1 MNGSDPPRVL
11 TLPPTP
17 LASRPSFELKNPCRF
32 PNATLL
38 SSLCGG
44 GSNSISDVI
53 EKGTDLQNTTSS
65 AVAPYAPS
73 TLSTLSSSPLSP
85 AAPSS
90 PAYPLYEDYY
100 EYEHYNFTDE
110 QWGVVRQLNLYYV
123 PLLIVV
129 GFVGNLLSCVVFL
142 NTRLRMRSSSY
153 YLAALAVADVTY
165 LFILFLVWLDL
176 LGFNTFN
183 VNVMCQLEIY
193 LGSVSSSLSVWLT
206 VAFTVERFI
215 AVQYPLQRPTVC
227 TVHRAKTVILT
238 LTGFSVTVHL
248 YVFVTAGVIVH
259 HDEVSG
265 VWQWRFRRDQRHIET
280 KQFTVL
286 DSVDRKLKVFAGRCV
301 AVTVTVSGGMGDVCQ
316 NNEAIGLLINT
327 VHGDAKKGITGEEVK
342 EGEGEGDGKANGG
355 EGREAGDQGGS
366 QKVKGSESISQGARV
381 REQGVRG
388 IEGQGDQG
396 VRGSGSQGDEGASA
410 LGGKGTFIG
419 LSTTH
424 VRSLPRRRLTRPQ
437 VFRGAQLRKGGVPI
451 TECNLR
457 MDYRGLMNV
466 INWVDTLLTLVVPF
480 IMIVVMNTL
489 IARQLIRFSKRYRNR
504 DDVFHLQEVNGG
516 QANGHKSGGTSS
528 HSHSGRGGA
537 GPCHSASSG
546 TGRGGGPRQPPPSSS
561 SSTTKNNNNLKMATH
576 FASSAATV
584 LSYTSKNPRSILST
598 RTQYSITKMLLLIS
612 TVFIILNLP
621 SHVIRVHA
629 FLSSLWGSEQAADEV
644 LMWNL
649 QQLFM
654 QLQYT
659 HFSINFVF
667 YSTCGATFRKC
678 LFQLLP
684 TKVNRLVPGR
694 VLDRVA
700 SSPLSCERREAP
712 HLSATHGKGVKSV
725 PEVQGSRGRG
735 INPLIPLV
743 SLEVLVLARPFIIAA
758 AAAATT
764 TTCFNKRKR
773 GWGQDERQAARKEDE
788 GMKNREQ
795 VEEED
800 EVELLKARWTLYDG
814 FVSAN
819 TWEHLSTC

>member
-1 MNGSDPPRVL
+1 MNGTFPPS
-11 TLPPTP
+11 TFNNSSST
-17 LASRPSFELKNPCRF
+17 SPSP
-32 PNATLL
+32 
-38 SSLCGG
+38 
-44 GSNSISDVI
+44 
-53 EKGTDLQNTTSS
+53 
-65 AVAPYAPS
+65 APS
-73 TLSTLSSSPLSP
+73 SPSLNHAS
-85 AAPSS
+85 PSS
-90 PAYPLYEDYY
+90 PAYPQYEDFY
-100 EYEHYNFTDE
+100 EYDYNFNFTDE

-165 LFILFLVWLDL
+165 LFILFLVWLDM

-227 TVHRAKTVILT
+227 TVHRAKNVILT

-259 HDEVSG
+259 
-265 VWQWRFRRDQRHIET
+265 
-280 KQFTVL
+280 L
-286 DSVDRKLKVFAGRCV
+286 DD
-301 AVTVTVSGGMGDVCQ
+301 
-316 NNEAIGLLINT
+316 
-327 VHGDAKKGITGEEVK
+327 
-342 EGEGEGDGKANGG
+342 
-355 EGREAGDQGGS
+355 
-366 QKVKGSESISQGARV
+366 
-381 REQGVRG
+381 
-388 IEGQGDQG
+388 
-396 VRGSGSQGDEGASA
+396 
-410 LGGKGTFIG
+410 
-419 LSTTH
+419 
-424 VRSLPRRRLTRPQ
+424 
-437 VFRGAQLRKGGVPI
+437 GGVAI

-466 INWVDTLLTLVVPF
+466 INWIDTLLTLVIPF

-504 DDVFHLQEVNGG
+504 DDIFHLQEVNGG

-528 HSHSGRGGA
+528 HSQSGRGGA

-546 TGRGGGPRQPPPSSS
+546 AGRGAAGRPPPPSSS
-561 SSTTKNNNNLKMATH
+561 SSTTKNNNNLKMATP

-629 FLSSLWGSEQAADEV
+629 FLSSLWGSEQEADEV
-644 LMWNL
+644 TMWNL

-684 TKVNRLVPGR
+684 TRLR
-694 VLDRVA
+694 TCCRR
-700 SSPLSCERREAP
+700 SPNSQRY
-712 HLSATHGKGVKSV
+712 
-725 PEVQGSRGRG
+725 Q
-735 INPLIPLV
+735 
-743 SLEVLVLARPFIIAA
+743 
-758 AAAATT
+758 
-764 TTCFNKRKR
+764 
-773 GWGQDERQAARKEDE
+773 
-788 GMKNREQ
+788 
-795 VEEED
+795 
-800 EVELLKARWTLYDG
+800 
-814 FVSAN
+814 
-819 TWEHLSTC
+819 

>member
-259 HDEVSG
+259 HDE
-265 VWQWRFRRDQRHIET
+265 
-280 KQFTVL
+280 
-286 DSVDRKLKVFAGRCV
+286 
-301 AVTVTVSGGMGDVCQ
+301 
-316 NNEAIGLLINT
+316 
-327 VHGDAKKGITGEEVK
+327 
-342 EGEGEGDGKANGG
+342 
-355 EGREAGDQGGS
+355 
-366 QKVKGSESISQGARV
+366 
-381 REQGVRG
+381 
-388 IEGQGDQG
+388 
-396 VRGSGSQGDEGASA
+396 
-410 LGGKGTFIG
+410 
-419 LSTTH
+419 
-424 VRSLPRRRLTRPQ
+424 
-437 VFRGAQLRKGGVPI
+437 GGVPI

-546 TGRGGGPRQPPPSSS
+546 TGRGEDPDSRPPPPPPPP
-561 SSTTKNNNNLKMATH
+561 LK
-576 FASSAATV
+576 
-584 LSYTSKNPRSILST
+584 
-598 RTQYSITKMLLLIS
+598 
-612 TVFIILNLP
+612 
-621 SHVIRVHA
+621 
-629 FLSSLWGSEQAADEV
+629 
-644 LMWNL
+644 
-649 QQLFM
+649 
-654 QLQYT
+654 
-659 HFSINFVF
+659 
-667 YSTCGATFRKC
+667 
-678 LFQLLP
+678 
-684 TKVNRLVPGR
+684 
-694 VLDRVA
+694 
-700 SSPLSCERREAP
+700 
-712 HLSATHGKGVKSV
+712 
-725 PEVQGSRGRG
+725 
-735 INPLIPLV
+735 
-743 SLEVLVLARPFIIAA
+743 
-758 AAAATT
+758 TT
-764 TTCFNKRKR
+764 TT
-773 GWGQDERQAARKEDE
+773 
-788 GMKNREQ
+788 
-795 VEEED
+795 
-800 EVELLKARWTLYDG
+800 
-814 FVSAN
+814 
-819 TWEHLSTC
+819 